1 MIGALGVAV
10 AAVLLIIIV
19 AYAWRDAAARGRAIV
34 ELARTN
40 AELAK
45 QLAKR
50 TIERDDIARDDALI
64 ELGRTNAELKLR
76 LAQRTIER
84 DDIAR
89 DDALI
94 ELSRTDMELAS
105 QLAERTIERD
115 GVARDDALTELART
129 NAELKLRLAQR
140 TIERDDIAR
149 VDALVELTRTN
160 AELAKQLAQRTIDR
174 DIIARDDARVE
185 LDRTNDVQAYLEE
198 EFAREHRA
206 SSAFQQAAL
215 PTRLPDVP
223 GIQFGAI
230 YRAAKAEAL
239 VGGDWY
245 DAFRLDDGCIVLS
258 VGDVMGNGLF
268 AAVTMGAV
276 RQALRGAAQILA
288 EPIAILDAADRAL
301 RSERPDAIVT
311 AFVGVLDPITL
322 QLTYASAGHP
332 PPLVR
337 EPSGSV
343 IALPG
348 NGLPLGLRSMHPDPP
363 VEPNSIHLE
372 DFSLLVLYTDGLIES
387 TRDIEAGEALVRT
400 ALAQES
406 VWAADNPAE
415 TIADYVL
422 DEVVDDVAV
431 LTIRIDA
438 QARFTTAT
446 IAITA
451 SSGVPMISS
460 AKSAVALSASL
471 SPVSSTMREPVS
483 SQRSGT
489 ALPTSP

>member
-1 MIGALGVAV
+1 
-10 AAVLLIIIV
+10 
-19 AYAWRDAAARGRAIV
+19 
-34 ELARTN
+34 
-40 AELAK
+40 
-45 QLAKR
+45 
-50 TIERDDIARDDALI
+50 
-64 ELGRTNAELKLR
+64 LKLR
-76 LAQRTIER
+76 
-84 DDIAR
+84 
-89 DDALI
+89 
-94 ELSRTDMELAS
+94 
-105 QLAERTIERD
+105 LAERTIERD
-115 GVARDDALTELART
+115 GVARD
-129 NAELKLRLAQR
+129 
-140 TIERDDIAR
+140 
-149 VDALVELTRTN
+149 DALVELTRTN

-174 DIIARDDARVE
+174 DIVARDDARVE
-185 LDRTNDVQAYLEE
+185 LARTNVMQAHLEQ

-206 SSAFQQAAL
+206 SAAFQQAAL

-223 GIQFGAI
+223 GMRFGAI

-245 DAFRLDDGCIVLS
+245 DAFRLDDGRIVLS

-311 AFVGVLDPITL
+311 AFVGVLDPVSL
-322 QLTYASAGHP
+322 MLTYASAGHP

-337 EPSGSV
+337 SASGEV

-363 VEPNSIHLE
+363 VVPHTLHLE
-372 DFSLLVLYTDGLIES
+372 DCSLVVLYTDGLIES
-387 TRDIEAGEALVRT
+387 TRDIEAGEAMVRA
-400 ALAQES
+400 ALGQDD
-406 VWAADNPAE
+406 VWNAENPAAS
-415 TIADYVL
+415 IADYVL
-422 DEVVDDVAV
+422 DDVVDDVAV

-446 IAITA
+446 IAIIA
-451 SSGVPMISS
+451 SSGVPSTSS
-460 AKSAVALSASL
+460 AARARALSASL
-471 SPVSSTMREPVS
+471 NPVNSTIREPVS
-483 SQRSGT
+483 SQRSGS